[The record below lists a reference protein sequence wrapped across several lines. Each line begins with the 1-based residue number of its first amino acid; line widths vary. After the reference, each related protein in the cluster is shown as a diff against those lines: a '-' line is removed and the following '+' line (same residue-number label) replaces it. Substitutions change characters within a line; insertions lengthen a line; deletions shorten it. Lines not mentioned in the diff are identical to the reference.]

1 MGCPTSQIDH
11 IDLVYLQQGYK
22 MFLGSQSKTATLI
35 ELKLF
40 GSDHMTSESDHTG
53 DPSNLADK
61 KNAQPLKLTIL
72 T

>member
-1 MGCPTSQIDH
+1 
-11 IDLVYLQQGYK
+11 

-40 GSDHMTSESDHTG
+40 GSDHITSESDHTV

-61 KNAQPLKLTIL
+61 WVAQPLKLTTL
-72 T
+72 TKNIYNKETKCLWALSQEQLR